1 MIPGGMRVRWFGQS
15 AFLLA
20 DEQAVFIDP
29 FGDMSAAAARGL
41 QFDYPPIKGV
51 TADLVLVTH
60 EHRDHNAVDV
70 VGGSPTVLRSK
81 AGRLESPVGEVV
93 AVASEH
99 DDAAGT
105 TRGANTIVCFSLDGV
120 RVCHLGDFGQPAL
133 RPEQREAMGDV
144 DVLFV
149 PVGGGP
155 TIGGAAAAEL
165 ARSLGPKLVVPIH
178 YRTLALN
185 FLEPPDEFLDA
196 LGAPV
201 ERLETSETD
210 VDDLLRRAD
219 APTVALFAPPVA

>member
-1 MIPGGMRVRWFGQS
+1 MRIRWFGQS

-20 DEQAVFIDP
+20 GERSVFIDP
-29 FGDMSAAAARGL
+29 FGDMSAAASRGL
-41 QFDYPPIKGV
+41 QFDYPAIEGV

-60 EHRDHNAVDV
+60 EHRDHSAADV
-70 VGGSPTVLRSK
+70 VDGSPAVLRST
-81 AGRLESPVGEVV
+81 AGLLESPVGEVV

-105 TRGANTIVCFSLDGV
+105 TRGPNTIFCFSLDGV

-133 RPEQREAMGDV
+133 RPEQREAIGSI

-165 ARSLGPKLVVPIH
+165 ARSLEPKLVVPMH
-178 YRTLALN
+178 YQTPALN

-201 ERLETSETD
+201 ERLEKSETD

-219 APTVALFAPPVA
+219 APTVALLAPPVA

>member
-1 MIPGGMRVRWFGQS
+1 MRIRWFGQS
-15 AFLLA
+15 AFLLTG
-20 DEQAVFIDP
+20 ERAVFIDP
-29 FGDMSAAAARGL
+29 FGDMSAAASRGL
-41 QFDYPPIKGV
+41 QFDYPPIEGV

-133 RPEQREAMGDV
+133 RPEQREAIGEV
-144 DVLFV
+144 DVVFV
-149 PVGGGP
+149 PVGAGP

-165 ARSLGPKLVVPIH
+165 VRSLAPRLVVPMH
-178 YRTLALN
+178 YRTPAVN

-210 VDDLLRRAD
+210 VEDLLRRAD
-219 APTVALFAPPVA
+219 APTVALFAAPVA

>member
-1 MIPGGMRVRWFGQS
+1 MRIRWFGQS
-15 AFLLA
+15 AFLLTG
-20 DEQAVFIDP
+20 ERAVFIDP
-29 FGDMSAAAARGL
+29 FGDMSAAASRGL
-41 QFDYPPIKGV
+41 QFDYPPIEGV

-133 RPEQREAMGDV
+133 RPEQREAIGEV

-165 ARSLGPKLVVPIH
+165 VRSLAPRLVVPMH
-178 YRTLALN
+178 YRTPAVN

-201 ERLETSETD
+201 ERLETSEAD
-210 VDDLLRRAD
+210 VEDLLRRAD
-219 APTVALFAPPVA
+219 APTVALFAAPVA

>member
-1 MIPGGMRVRWFGQS
+1 MRIRWFGQS
-15 AFLLA
+15 AFLLIG
-20 DEQAVFIDP
+20 DRAVFIDP
-29 FGDMSAAAARGL
+29 FGDMSAAASRGL
-41 QFDYPPIKGV
+41 QFDYPPIEGV

-81 AGRLESPVGEVV
+81 VGRLESLVGEVV
-93 AVASEH
+93 VVASEH

-105 TRGANTIVCFSLDGV
+105 TRGANTIVCFSLDGL
-120 RVCHLGDFGQPAL
+120 RVCHLGDFGQPGL
-133 RPEQREAMGDV
+133 RPEQRGAIGAL

-165 ARSLGPKLVVPIH
+165 VRSLAPKLVIPMH
-178 YRTLALN
+178 YRTPAVN

-201 ERLETSETD
+201 EPLETSETD

-219 APTVALFAPPVA
+219 APTVALFAAPVA

>member
-1 MIPGGMRVRWFGQS
+1 MRVRWFGQS
-15 AFLLA
+15 AFLLTG
-20 DEQAVFIDP
+20 EQAVFIDP
-29 FGDMSAAAARGL
+29 FGDMSAAASRGL
-41 QFDYPPIKGV
+41 QFDYPPIEGV

-105 TRGANTIVCFSLDGV
+105 TRGSNTIVCFSLDGV

-133 RPEQREAMGDV
+133 RPEQREAIGEV

-165 ARSLGPKLVVPIH
+165 VRSLAPKLVIPMH
-178 YRTLALN
+178 YRTPAVN

-201 ERLETSETD
+201 ERLETSEAD
-210 VDDLLRRAD
+210 VEDLLRRPD
-219 APTVALFAPPVA
+219 AATVALFAAPVA